1 MMTGWIGG
9 RTAVA
14 GLIVAFV
21 AGWQSTAAANDI
33 AVAQFLGI
41 DRNGDDVITVDE
53 ANAYRH
59 RLFKTLD
66 LNGDHKITP
75 DEWIEAA
82 KVRAGT
88 VPEGGPEL
96 PEQFRDAE
104 ENRDGILTTVEFW
117 ALGPVRFMRLDAKSD
132 LVISK
137 DEYRHNGL

>member
-1 MMTGWIGG
+1 MSGWIGG
-9 RTAVA
+9 RTAIA
-14 GLIVAFV
+14 GLLATVGV
-21 AGWQSTAAANDI
+21 GWQSPATANDI

-41 DRNGDDVITVDE
+41 DRNGDNVISVDE

-66 LNGDHKITP
+66 LNGDHKITS

-96 PEQFRDAE
+96 PEQFRAAD
-104 ENRDGILTTVEFW
+104 ENRDGILTAVEFW
-117 ALGPVRFMRLDAKSD
+117 ALGPVRFMRLDTNSD

>member
-1 MMTGWIGG
+1 MSGWIGG
-9 RTAVA
+9 RTAIA
-14 GLIVAFV
+14 GLLATVGV
-21 AGWQSTAAANDI
+21 GWQSPAAANDI

-41 DRNGDDVITVDE
+41 DRNGDNVISVDE

-66 LNGDHKITP
+66 LNGDHKITS

-96 PEQFRDAE
+96 PEQFRAAD
-104 ENRDGILTTVEFW
+104 ENRDGILTAVEFW
-117 ALGPVRFMRLDAKSD
+117 ALGPVRFMRLDTNSD

>member
-1 MMTGWIGG
+1 MSGWIGG
-9 RTAVA
+9 RTAIA
-14 GLIVAFV
+14 GLLATVGV
-21 AGWQSTAAANDI
+21 GWQSPAAANEI

-41 DRNGDDVITVDE
+41 DRNGDNVISVDE
-53 ANAYRH
+53 ANSYRH

-66 LNGDHKITP
+66 LNGDHKITS

-96 PEQFRDAE
+96 PEQFRAAD
-104 ENRDGILTTVEFW
+104 ENRDGILTAVEFW
-117 ALGPVRFMRLDAKSD
+117 ALGPVRFMRLDTNSD